1 MKIKK
6 LRGTAAIMLMM
17 AMMSVIS
24 FLYTIKILLLGLL
37 LLLCFKDARVCRQN
51 RVLCAC
57 LCASTLLGALVGA
70 LKGTEHPFY
79 ALTVGVAWPI
89 LSLIIV
95 TPLLKTNDDYKV
107 MLKWMFYMHAFLI
120 VYDLLYA
127 ANVLWGTPI
136 INLYPE
142 VDIGFSFYETTSRL
156 GLINLNTL
164 TFTTPLFFLLYL
176 THYDFGV
183 NKKIQFVVLILNL
196 FLLIFS
202 GRRSLMLIFFLCPI
216 FTLLFSSFFPKEA
229 AKSTKQ
235 YLLLILLIVAG
246 ALGYVYTTMPEVFE
260 GYLYT
265 FTKAFDSDVESTR
278 FSQAKMLMGHF
289 EENPIFGTGSGAEF
303 YEADRGIRQH
313 QYEQTYL
320 LMLAT
325 RGIVGFTLYIL
336 GTIGVL
342 LAGIKYAR
350 KRKDVLFICMLFAFF
365 FVLVADAT
373 NPVLC
378 SFDLMLPL
386 FLCYAKIN
394 SCILNYDKDSL
405 R

>member
-1 MKIKK
+1 
-6 LRGTAAIMLMM
+6 MLMM
-17 AMMSVIS
+17 TMMSVVS
-24 FLYTIKILLLGLL
+24 FLYPVKILLLGLL
-37 LLLCFKDARVCRQN
+37 LLLCFKDARICKQN
-51 RVLCAC
+51 SFLCAF
-57 LCASTLLGALVGA
+57 LCISTLLGALVGA
-70 LKGTEHPFY
+70 LRGTEHPFY

-95 TPLLKTNDDYKV
+95 TPLLKTNRDYQV
-107 MLKWMFYMHAFLI
+107 MIKWMFYMHTFLI

-142 VDIGFSFYETTSRL
+142 VDVGFSFYETTSRL
-156 GLINLNTL
+156 SLINLNTL

-183 NKKIQFVVLILNL
+183 KSRYQFVVLLLNL

-202 GRRSLMLIFFLCPI
+202 GRRSLMLIFFLCPF
-216 FTLLFSSFFPKEA
+216 FTLLFSGFFQKES
-229 AKSTKQ
+229 AKRTKK
-235 YLLLILLIVAG
+235 YLFLILVIVVG

-278 FSQAKMLMGHF
+278 FNQAKMLIGHF

-313 QYEQTYL
+313 QFELTYL

-325 RGIVGFTLYIL
+325 RGIIGFVLYIL

-342 LAGIKYAR
+342 LTGIWFAW
-350 KRKDVLFICMLFAFF
+350 KRKDVLFVCMLFAFF

-386 FLCYAKIN
+386 FFCYAKIN
-394 SCILNYDKDSL
+394 SCVFNYDRIGAK
-405 R
+405 